1 MPVPIVSAAL
11 APPSTL
17 ELMKAEINRLVV
29 LGGGGADAV
38 LPVSITVPRRQ
49 YLDFHADLYP
59 PVAARSKSFLLPS

>member
-1 MPVPIVSAAL
+1 
-11 APPSTL
+11 
-17 ELMKAEINRLVV
+17 MKAEINRLVV